1 MREKNR
7 GKSVRIEGGVRAARA
22 GMGAVG
28 MVGAV
33 RMVGAVGTMGGVGMV
48 GGMVIIKI
56 INFSKGCSL
65 ISY

>member
-1 MREKNR
+1 MREKNH

-33 RMVGAVGTMGGVGMV
+33 GVMGGVV
-48 GGMVIIKI
+48 AFDVK
-56 INFSKGCSL
+56 
-65 ISY
+65 